1 MCVSICMFVLKP
13 EDGIKCSS
21 IPIHFIYGK
30 NESTEVVIYNSHR
43 PPSFMYYQNH
53 ILDTGKCIRL
63 VSLLWQ
69 QFYVIT
75 SDFMMLL
82 FPLYVQGL
90 YSKDRRQMF
99 NRVTEFYRSRMA
111 FIEALLTGRWLFR
124 MSATHLEFSFD

>member
-1 MCVSICMFVLKP
+1 
-13 EDGIKCSS
+13 
-21 IPIHFIYGK
+21 
-30 NESTEVVIYNSHR
+30 
-43 PPSFMYYQNH
+43 MYYQNH

-82 FPLYVQGL
+82 FPLYVLGL

-111 FIEALLTGRWLFR
+111 FIEALLTGRWPFR